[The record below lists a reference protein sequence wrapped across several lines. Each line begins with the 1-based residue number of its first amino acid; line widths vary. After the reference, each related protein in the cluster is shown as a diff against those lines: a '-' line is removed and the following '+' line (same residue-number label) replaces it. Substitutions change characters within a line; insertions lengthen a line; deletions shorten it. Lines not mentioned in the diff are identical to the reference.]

1 MEGAP
6 FTPLSSE
13 IHEGSLDSGPALAQ
27 APALVARLG
36 SLGLSSFIPKEA
48 LRPLSSWAFPLPV
61 RKAPETHGRGDVVPA
76 SGKVDTGL
84 GCSPSLPKD
93 NRGATVSPQIELVPH
108 LFSGLPPSP
117 GSKSLPLCSLGS
129 KVCPFESSS
138 TTRSPSYKTT
148 PSTLGEYSS
157 ANYAA
162 LGELLTPMG
171 LFFRRHRHTS

>member
-61 RKAPETHGRGDVVPA
+61 QKAPEIHGRGDAVPA

-84 GCSPSLPKD
+84 GMQSIPPK
-93 NRGATVSPQIELVPH
+93 G
-108 LFSGLPPSP
+108 
-117 GSKSLPLCSLGS
+117 
-129 KVCPFESSS
+129 
-138 TTRSPSYKTT
+138 
-148 PSTLGEYSS
+148 
-157 ANYAA
+157 
-162 LGELLTPMG
+162 
-171 LFFRRHRHTS
+171 